1 MGLSRQKYWSGLPF
15 SSPGD
20 LPDPRIEPA
29 TRKYFDILLLHSWH
43 HKCGFSTHQAVLRHY
58 LPQFWHYLPR
68 DSIRYYRWRG
78 QPHRTTPSTTTL
90 FRCQLQVQVVTCASD
105 QLQIRG
111 YTTTSQV
118 PLIARVAYRT
128 QENSFSSVTQ
138 SCPTLCDP
146 MDYSIAGFSITNSQ
160 SLLKLMSIKLV
171 MPSNHLILC
180 HPPLLLQLSIFP
192 SIRVFSN

>member
-20 LPDPRIEPA
+20 LPDPGIEPA
-29 TRKYFDILLLHSWH
+29 TRKYFAILLLHSWH
-43 HKCGFSTHQAVLRHY
+43 HK
-58 LPQFWHYLPR
+58 QFWHYLPR